1 MNEEKLREDVMKI
14 LWKAEHLLYRKG
26 HDYGDEDRLRNFK
39 HVSKMWSILTGKE
52 MTPTE
57 AALFL
62 LLLKIDRYM
71 NLYKKGEEALN
82 ESVEDTVVDG
92 INYWLL
98 MEANRKDE

>member
-1 MNEEKLREDVMKI
+1 MIEKEFGDFVMKL

-39 HVSKMWSILTGKE
+39 HVSKMWSILTGKK
-52 MTPTE
+52 MTPVE

-71 NLYKKGEEALN
+71 NLYKKGAEAKN
-82 ESVEDTVVDG
+82 EPIEDTVVDG